1 MVSVDPAKELLAAPP
16 EAGRLVSVRRRPAIV
31 TSVVPH
37 RSKEGLQTLV
47 SIDYLDGH
55 AYPSQDTVVWE
66 AEVGTA
72 YLPHAGWP
80 RIDDSSYQPTKLRL
94 YDAYLDAVRWT
105 SLHSVQDL
113 LGQGQGLPLVSP
125 WSAAL
130 QVEDYQLTP
139 LLRALSMP
147 RVSLLLA
154 DDVGLGKTI
163 QAGLIATEL
172 IIRRHIRRILI
183 VCPASLQ
190 VQWQEELKEKFHL
203 DFVVMDADEVR
214 RTQQELGTDVNPWTV
229 HSRVITS
236 MDYLRQENIYQSFK
250 SAAEKRQSQSGSAF
264 LPWDLLIVDEAHNAT
279 PKSLTDK
286 SLRSQMLRRLTE
298 WFEHKVFLTATPHNG
313 RTDSFTGLLETLD
326 PVRFVQKPTLS
337 DSDRKQLEIVMVRR
351 LKPDINAVSSVPR
364 FAKRDVKGVPVKM
377 AAKEAALFYALRAYR
392 DGARARLEEQGT
404 KERNMGAFIF
414 SLLTKR
420 LLSSPY
426 AFAKTWWMHIGAHKP
441 ASTDEDMERAIRD
454 ADTDIA
460 DDVEKDAR
468 ERLAAEEGGSWL
480 FGRAPELKRPADE
493 VSKAL
498 RALGWDENT
507 TKKGA
512 KAGLKIEDGKWI
524 ALHTQL
530 RDGIPRKNDPLP
542 ALIGL
547 PTRMS
552 KEDRLILFTEY
563 KDTQEYL
570 VARLEEA
577 GYKEPAV
584 RLLYGGM
591 AGRDRDDVKEAFNEA
606 ESDARILVATDAASE
621 GLNLQRMCR
630 YVAHYD
636 IPWNPMRLEQ
646 RNGRV
651 DRHGQARD
659 VTVFHYSSEEEAD
672 QQFLAK
678 VMAKVHEVRH
688 DLGSVGSVI
697 DETVA
702 SYFWGRGTTQ
712 DSLDQYV
719 ERARAA
725 DVAKADLQNLQKATA
740 DDFHGAMQRFD
751 AASRKHGLQT
761 DRIRNVVE
769 TYLELHGAKL
779 QPAAPR
785 TFMIQNARGSLRE
798 LLLRHLA
805 TRDLAMPQV
814 AFDPKVFE
822 ETLGGRPLFR
832 PRRNVRLIRLG
843 SPITQASLAFFR
855 RAMWGQEER
864 VHRWTIA
871 GYRPEIGTD
880 AYLEF
885 QYLLTARNHLQE
897 IVASEVGS
905 WWGRATPNGIVLQDD
920 KPELPGIHEL
930 NDAAASEWWSA
941 FRPGGRLRKAWTTA
955 PDVLEQAKDK
965 LIALEKERLTQ
976 TLKAAEKQAGQKMR
990 DDLKR
995 RLEEIRKDRGE
1006 DRRKKLQQMLIE
1018 AEKQALQ
1025 LTFNPAENARRK
1037 AAVENL
1043 QKRLDEAE
1051 LAVWERNQKAL
1062 EERIQRDHDRY
1073 VNEILPNRHK
1083 LSDILELTEV
1093 GIKVYVPNTG
1103 VDS

>member
-1 MVSVDPAKELLAAPP
+1 ML
-16 EAGRLVSVRRRPAIV
+16 
-31 TSVVPH
+31 
-37 RSKEGLQTLV
+37 
-47 SIDYLDGH
+47 
-55 AYPSQDTVVWE
+55 WE
-66 AEVGTA
+66 AEVGTT

-80 RIDDSSYQPTKLRL
+80 EVDDPAYKPAPLRV
-94 YDAYLDAVRWT
+94 YDAYLDAIRWT
-105 SLHSVQDL
+105 SLQSVQDL

-183 VCPASLQ
+183 LCPASLQ
-190 VQWQEELKEKFHL
+190 VQWQEELREKFHL

-229 HSRVITS
+229 HSRIITS

-250 SAAEKRQSQSGSAF
+250 SAAEKRRTQSGSAF
-264 LPWDLLIVDEAHNAT
+264 LPWDLLVVDEAHNAT
-279 PKSLTDK
+279 PKGLTDK

-298 WFEHKVFLTATPHNG
+298 WFEHKIFLTATPHNG

-326 PVRFVQKPTLS
+326 PVRFVQKPSLS

-351 LKPDINAVSSVPR
+351 LKHEINAVSSVPR
-364 FAKRDVKGVPVKM
+364 FARRDVKGVPVKM
-377 AAKEAALFYALRAYR
+377 TAKETALFDALRAYR
-392 DGARARLEEQGT
+392 EGARARLEEQGT

-441 ASTDEDMERAIRD
+441 NTSTEELERAIQD
-454 ADTDIA
+454 ADTDLA
-460 DDVEKDAR
+460 DDIEKDAR

-480 FGRAPELKRPADE
+480 FGRAPDLKRPADE

-498 RALGWDENT
+498 RALGWDERAT
-507 TKKGA
+507 AAGA
-512 KAGLKIEDGKWI
+512 KAGLSIEDGKWS
-524 ALHTQL
+524 ALLAQL
-530 RDGIPRKNDPLP
+530 RDGVPRKTDPLP
-542 ALIGL
+542 ALIGP
-547 PTRMS
+547 PTRLS
-552 KEDRLILFTEY
+552 KDERLILFSEY

-570 VARLEEA
+570 AARLEQA
-577 GYKEPAV
+577 GYTEPAV
-584 RLLYGGM
+584 RKLFGGM
-591 AGRDRDDVKEAFNEA
+591 PRRDRDDVKEAFNEA
-606 ESDARILVATDAASE
+606 DSDARILVATDAASE

-659 VTVFHYSSEEEAD
+659 VTVYHYSSEEEAD
-672 QQFLAK
+672 QRFLAK
-678 VMAKVHEVRH
+678 VMGKVHEVRH
-688 DLGSVGSVI
+688 DLGSVGNVI

-702 SYFWGRGTTQ
+702 AYFWGKGTTQ
-712 DSLDQYV
+712 DSLDEYV
-719 ERARAA
+719 DQARALDPA
-725 DVAKADLQNLQKATA
+725 ASDLRGLPAATA
-740 DDFHGAMQRFD
+740 DDFHSAMQRFE
-751 AASRKHGLQT
+751 AASRRHGLQT
-761 DRIRNVVE
+761 DRMKNVVE
-769 TYLELHGAKL
+769 IYLDLHGAKL

-785 TFMIQNARGSLRE
+785 TFTIQNARGSLRE

-805 TRDLAMPQV
+805 TRELAMPQV

-822 ETLGGRPLFR
+822 ESIGGRPLFR

-843 SPITQASLAFFR
+843 SPVTQASLAFFR

-864 VHRWTIA
+864 VHRWTLA

-880 AYLEF
+880 AFLEF

-897 IVASEVGS
+897 IVASDVGS
-905 WWGRATPNGIVLQDD
+905 WWGRATPGGIVLLDE
-920 KPELPGIHEL
+920 KPELAGIHDL
-930 NDAAASEWWSA
+930 TDPIAAEWWAA
-941 FRPGGRLRKAWTTA
+941 FRPGGRLRASWTSA
-955 PDVLEQAKDK
+955 RAALQDAERK
-965 LIALEKERLTQ
+965 LVAKERERLVQ
-976 TLKAAEKQAGQKMR
+976 TLKLAEKEAGTKLR

-995 RLEEIRKDRGE
+995 RLDEIRKDRGE
-1006 DRRKKLQQMLIE
+1006 DRRKKLQQLLIE
-1018 AEKQALQ
+1018 AEDLALQ
-1025 LTFNPAENARRK
+1025 RTFNPEENERRQRRRDD
-1037 AAVENL
+1037 L
-1043 QKRLDEAE
+1043 RKRVDEAE
-1051 LAVWERNQKAL
+1051 LAVWERNQETL
-1062 EERIQRDHDRY
+1062 ERRIQADHDRY

-1083 LSDILELTEV
+1083 LSDVLEVTKV
-1093 GIKVYVPNTG
+1093 GIKVYVPDTG
-1103 VDS
+1103 VAP